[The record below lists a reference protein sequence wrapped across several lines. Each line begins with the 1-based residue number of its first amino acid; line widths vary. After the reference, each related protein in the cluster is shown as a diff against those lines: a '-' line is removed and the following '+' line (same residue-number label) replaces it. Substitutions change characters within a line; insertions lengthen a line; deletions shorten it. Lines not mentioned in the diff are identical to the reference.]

1 MTNLRSNPPRLATAL
16 LRVCCTRAQLEEIE
30 GDLHELFT
38 HGAARLGIAHARRRY
53 VLDVSGVCLRQVSTR
68 VFGALA
74 RTRRVRRV
82 LGVVALLLAMIV
94 VLIGN
99 EQRWA
104 IMTGYALLFG
114 LGVLELLVYAGAVFG
129 MLKALARPERTRS
142 RTARD

>member
-1 MTNLRSNPPRLATAL
+1 
-16 LRVCCTRAQLEEIE
+16 VI
-30 GDLHELFT
+30 
-38 HGAARLGIAHARRRY
+38 
-53 VLDVSGVCLRQVSTR
+53 
-68 VFGALA
+68 GALA

-82 LGVVALLLAMIV
+82 LGVVALLLAMVV
-94 VLIGN
+94 VLIAN

-129 MLKALARPERTRS
+129 MLKALARPARTRS